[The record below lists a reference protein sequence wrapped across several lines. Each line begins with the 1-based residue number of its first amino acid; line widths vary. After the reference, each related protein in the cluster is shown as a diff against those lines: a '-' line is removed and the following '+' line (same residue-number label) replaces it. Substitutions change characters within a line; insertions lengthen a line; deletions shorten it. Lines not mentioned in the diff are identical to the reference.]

1 MANLYPF
8 VAQMQAMLVNLD
20 RWLGDAAEYATTKK
34 FDPNVFVSARLAPD
48 QYPLS
53 RQVQSAADSAK
64 FTAARLAGKTPPA
77 HPDEEKTLEELRARV
92 RTVTTYLDT
101 FSEKDFEGAETRKVA
116 LPFIPGG
123 TKGAL
128 GLDYLVKFAQPNF
141 FFHVDH
147 AYAILRHNG
156 VPLGKMAY
164 IGGMPP
170 LLDM

>member
-1 MANLYPF
+1 MRPGLRN
-8 VAQMQAMLVNLD
+8 
-20 RWLGDAAEYATTKK
+20 AEALTGIGFAHATAKK
-34 FDPNVFVSARLAPD
+34 FDPNVFMSARLAAD
-48 QYPLS
+48 QYPLV

-64 FTAARLAGKTPPA
+64 FTAARLAGRTPPV
-77 HPDEEKTLEELRARV
+77 HPDEEKTLDELRARV
-92 RTVTTYLDT
+92 KTVVTYLEG
-101 FSEKDFEGAETRKVA
+101 FAEKDFDGAETRKVA

-128 GLDYLVKFAQPNF
+128 GLDYFVKFAQPNF
-141 FFHVDH
+141 FFHIAH

-156 VPLGKMAY
+156 LALGKIAY